1 MCRHERV
8 PLLWVLVLFG
18 RRPLRPAPCCVHGNR
33 APVTNESGT
42 RSVQLDSRPGRC
54 APFGLFAFQ
63 GVFMITKLSA
73 LLVVLLALLAVPSRA
88 AAQPISGL
96 WDATVVVNNR
106 DGALEIP
113 FRFELSGSGSSVKG
127 SFFNG
132 DDKTTSTSGT
142 LENGTLSL
150 SFYELGTKLDAT
162 LKGGRLEGEYSRG
175 TRGAPYPFSAKR
187 FVAIQTGEAKIPSIA
202 GLWNVQVGKSS
213 KGEAAWQLIVRQ
225 SGAEV
230 SAAILRIDGDTGT
243 LTGAYRDGKFALSH
257 FSGARPLRLEL
268 TPGADGTL
276 ALVQN
281 TDKPLNAVRAEQA
294 AAKGLPQPSDPTR
307 FTSVKDPTEPL
318 RFSFPDL
325 DGKIVSNT
333 DPRFAGK
340 VVIVAIGGS
349 WCPNCHD
356 ETPFLVELY
365 KKYRK
370 QGLEIVELSFEE
382 EAQIKNPVR
391 VRAFNKRYGVDY
403 TVLIPGEPKGLNDK
417 MPQGVNLNSFPTTFF
432 LGRDGRVRAAHAGFA
447 GKASGKFH
455 TELKEDV
462 TALVERLLA
471 EKSTH
476 TTASK

>member
-1 MCRHERV
+1 M
-8 PLLWVLVLFG
+8 
-18 RRPLRPAPCCVHGNR
+18 N
-33 APVTNESGT
+33 
-42 RSVQLDSRPGRC
+42 
-54 APFGLFAFQ
+54 
-63 GVFMITKLSA
+63 TKLST
-73 LLVVLLALLAVPSRA
+73 LLVVLLALVVFPSRA
-88 AAQPISGL
+88 GAQSVNGL
-96 WDATVVVNNR
+96 WDAIVLVNN
-106 DGALEIP
+106 GALEIP
-113 FRFELSGSGSSVKG
+113 FRFELSGSGSNVKG

-132 DDKTTSTSGT
+132 DDKTTSTSGS

-150 SFYELGTKLDAT
+150 SFDELGTKLDAT
-162 LKGGRLEGEYSRG
+162 LKDGRLEGQYSRG
-175 TRGAPYPFSAKR
+175 TRGAPYPFEAKR
-187 FVAIQTGEAKIPSIA
+187 FMPVPAGETAIPSIA

-230 SAAILRIDGDTGT
+230 SAAILRIDGDTGA
-243 LTGAYRDGKFALSH
+243 LTGSYRNGKFALSH
-257 FSGARPLRLEL
+257 FSGARPMRLEL

-276 ALVQN
+276 AVVQN
-281 TDKPLNAVRAEQA
+281 KDNPLMALRAEQA
-294 AAKGLPQPSDPTR
+294 DAKGLPKPSDPTR
-307 FTSVKDPTEPL
+307 FTSVKDPTEPF

-333 DPRFAGK
+333 DARFAGK
-340 VVIVAIGGS
+340 VMIVAIGGS

-365 KKYRK
+365 KKYKK

-391 VRAFNKRYGVDY
+391 VRAFNKRYGVEY
-403 TVLIPGEPKGLNDK
+403 PVLIPGEPKELNDK
-417 MPQGVNLNSFPTTFF
+417 VPQGVNLNSFPTSFF
-432 LGRDGRVRAAHAGFA
+432 LGRDGRVRSAHAGFA

-455 TELKEDV
+455 TELKEEV

-471 EKSTH
+471 EKAAP

>member
-1 MCRHERV
+1 M
-8 PLLWVLVLFG
+8 
-18 RRPLRPAPCCVHGNR
+18 A
-33 APVTNESGT
+33 
-42 RSVQLDSRPGRC
+42 
-54 APFGLFAFQ
+54 
-63 GVFMITKLSA
+63 TKLYSLFVIVIA
-73 LLVVLLALLAVPSRA
+73 LAAFPSRA
-88 AAQPISGL
+88 GAQPVNGL
-96 WDATVVVNNR
+96 WDATVLVNN
-106 DGALEIP
+106 GALEIP
-113 FRFELSGSGSSVKG
+113 FRFELSGTGASVKG

-132 DDKTTSTSGT
+132 DDKTTSTSGSY
-142 LENGTLSL
+142 ENGRLSL
-150 SFYELGTKLDAT
+150 SFDELGTTLDAT
-162 LKGGRLEGEYSRG
+162 LKDGRLEGQYGRG
-175 TRGAPYPFSAKR
+175 TRGAPYPFAATR
-187 FVAIQTGEAKIPSIA
+187 FKPIASTETEIPQIA

-230 SAAILRIDGDTGT
+230 SAVILRIDGDTGT
-243 LTGAYRDGKFALSH
+243 LTGAYRNGVFSLSH

-281 TDKPLNAVRAEQA
+281 TDKPLTALRAEQA
-294 AAKGLPQPSDPTR
+294 SARGLPQPSDPTR
-307 FTSVKDPTEPL
+307 FTSVKDPTEPF
-318 RFSFPDL
+318 RFSFPDIA
-325 DGKIVSNT
+325 GKIVSNT

-365 KKYRK
+365 KKYKK

-391 VRAFNKRYGVDY
+391 LKAFNKRYGVDY
-403 TVLIPGEPKGLNDK
+403 TVLIPGEPKQLNDK
-417 MPQGVNLNSFPTTFF
+417 VPQGANLNSFPTTFF
-432 LGRDGRVRAAHAGFA
+432 LGRDGRVRSAHAGFA

-455 TELKEDV
+455 TDLVEEE

-471 EKSTH
+471 EKGGPTS
-476 TTASK
+476 AGR